1 MFDVIIRGGTVVDG
15 TGGAPYIADVAI
27 ENGRIA
33 AVGSRIVGEAREVI
47 DATGRLVAPGF
58 VDIHTHYDGQ
68 ATWDTLL
75 EPSTGHGITT
85 VIAGN
90 CGVGFAPVRP
100 GSEEWLVQ
108 LMEGVEDIPGTA
120 LYEGISWGWESFGQY
135 LDVLDTRS
143 YAADIGVMVAHGPVR
158 GYVMGERGA
167 RNEPA
172 NADDVAEMA
181 RIVQEAVAAG
191 AFGFSTSRTLG
202 HKARDG
208 EPVPGTYADEQE
220 LWGLGYA
227 VKAGGGGMFEVA
239 PLGVATELGD
249 AVAET
254 EWMARLAGE
263 TGLPITFA
271 MIETP
276 TDPTAWKRS
285 LELVERANAAGA
297 RLHPQVAARPF
308 GMLLGFPSYHAFSKR
323 PSFVA
328 LAGLPLDE
336 MMSEL
341 RERDVRARILSEED
355 LPADA
360 SIQFDGMNRV
370 MQAMLDHLYVLG
382 ASPDYEP
389 TKEQTVGALARAAGA
404 DPLTFAYDLLAADDH
419 TNDSDSNFLM
429 LPYLNYVHGNS
440 DSIHEMITHPDTRM
454 GLSDG
459 GAHVRM
465 ICDASIPTYLL
476 THWARDRSRGPKLT
490 IQDVVRQQSAD
501 TAALVGLTDRGVIAV
516 GKRADIN
523 VIDHAAL
530 ALSQPAAADDLP
542 AGGRRLTQL
551 ATGYDMTMVH
561 GVITR
566 RHGADTGARPGR
578 LVRNGS

>member
-15 TGGAPYIADVAI
+15 TGGTPFVADVAI

-33 AVGSRIVGEAREVI
+33 AVATRIVGEAHEEV
-47 DATGRLVAPGF
+47 DATGRIVAPGF

-143 YAADIGVMVAHGPVR
+143 YAADIGVMIAHGPVR

-181 RIVQEAVAAG
+181 RIVEEAIAAG

-220 LWGLGYA
+220 LWGLGRA
-227 VKAGGGGMFEVA
+227 VAAGGGGMFEVA
-239 PLGVATELGD
+239 PLGVATEAGD
-249 AVAET
+249 SVSET

-263 TGLPITFA
+263 TDLPVTFA

-276 TDPTAWKRS
+276 TDPDAWKRS
-285 LELVERANAAGA
+285 LDVVGRANGSGA

-308 GMLLGFPSYHAFSKR
+308 GMLLGFPSYHAFAKR
-323 PSFVA
+323 PSYVA
-328 LAGLPLDE
+328 VAGLPFDE
-336 MMSEL
+336 MMAEL
-341 RERDVRARILSEED
+341 RKPDVRARILSEED
-355 LPADA
+355 LPTDP

-370 MQAMLDHLYVLG
+370 MQGMLDQLYVLG
-382 ASPDYEP
+382 SSPDYEP
-389 TKEQTVGALARAAGA
+389 TKEQTVGHLARAAGA
-404 DPLTFAYDLLAADDH
+404 DPLAFAYDLLAEGDGA
-419 TNDSDSNFLM
+419 NFLM
-429 LPYLNYVHGNS
+429 LPFLNYVHGNS
-440 DSIHEMITHPDTRM
+440 DSIHAQITHPHTRM

-490 IQDVVRQQSAD
+490 VQDVVKQQTAD
-501 TAALVGLTDRGVIAV
+501 TAALVGLHDRGVIAV

-523 VIDHAAL
+523 VIDHEAL
-530 ALSQPAAADDLP
+530 ALLQPRPVDDLP
-542 AGGRRLTQL
+542 AGGRRLTQQ
-551 ATGYDMTMVH
+551 ATGYDMTMVN

-578 LVRNGS
+578 LVRNGA